1 MTRILVETNDFRAAL
16 ISTVAHASNGKYYP
30 FLSRVRLDI
39 GPVSINVLATDNQT
53 VGWALVS
60 VVSHIDPELEVI
72 DIGVDDVEK
81 ILTVF
86 KGRRTKGDEPEHT
99 LCIETTEQEITI
111 TDASGL
117 FDGEESLTV
126 LRLPEEEKFPDI
138 PATFAHAQH
147 SPLRKVDWLLV
158 GDSLIRKFHA
168 AAACYREPFTFETV
182 RTSSSI
188 IVRCGESFI
197 GRMPQPDLRPVVKEE
212 LARYRAGWDARIPTP
227 AEVETKQKEQEAK

>member
-30 FLSRVRLDI
+30 FLSRVRLDV
-39 GPVSINVLATDNQT
+39 GPVNINVLATDNQT

-72 DIGVDDVEK
+72 DIGVADVEK

-86 KGRRTKGDEPEHT
+86 KGGRTKGDEPEHT

>member
-30 FLSRVRLDI
+30 FLSRVRLDV
-39 GPVSINVLATDNQT
+39 GPVNINVLATDNQT

-72 DIGVDDVEK
+72 DIGIADVEK

-168 AAACYREPFTFETV
+168 AASCYREPFTFETV